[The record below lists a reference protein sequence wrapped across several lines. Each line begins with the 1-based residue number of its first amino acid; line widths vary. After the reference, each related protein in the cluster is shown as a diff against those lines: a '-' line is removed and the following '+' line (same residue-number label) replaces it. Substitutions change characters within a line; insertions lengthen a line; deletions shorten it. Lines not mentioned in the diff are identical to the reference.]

1 MWQQVSLTVAKA
13 ALASAA
19 DSLLVVIV
27 MRFAIGMEIAVQTF
41 KSHVKILVRL
51 TTCLV
56 YVVIIIN
63 LSQPAFHN
71 IATQLYNQAECISA
85 W

>member
-1 MWQQVSLTVAKA
+1 MWQQVSLIVAKA
-13 ALASAA
+13 ALASAN
-19 DSLLVVIV
+19 SLLVVIV
-27 MRFAIGMEIAVQTF
+27 MRFAIRLEIAVQAF